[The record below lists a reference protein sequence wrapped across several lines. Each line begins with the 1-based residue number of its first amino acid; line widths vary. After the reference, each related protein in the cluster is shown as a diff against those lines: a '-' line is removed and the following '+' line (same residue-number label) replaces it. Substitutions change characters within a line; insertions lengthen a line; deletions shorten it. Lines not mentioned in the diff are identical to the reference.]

1 MAMQWNLADL
11 FDLVGETVPDR
22 LAVAHGPG
30 GISRSWRELGARTN
44 ALARHLQRRHA
55 PGDKLAV
62 YSYNRPEFVE
72 TLVAAMKARLVPVNV
87 NYRYREDELVYLFDN
102 SDATAVVY
110 EAAFADSVAKIR
122 DRLPRVREW
131 IELAEANGGSGNAF
145 ATPYEETTGGDG
157 SRLDLERSPDD
168 LVFLY
173 TGGTTGMPKGVMW
186 TQAAIF
192 EALGGGGSP
201 VLGEKPSESVA
212 EQSARIG
219 REGTALRLLPACPLM
234 HGTGQFTAYNA
245 LGGGGA
251 IVTCEGQRLDPLE
264 LWATAAARGT
274 AAIAIVGD
282 AFAKPMLRALDEN
295 PGRFDLAP
303 VKLIVSSGVLWSPA
317 VKQGLLRHL
326 PHALLMDSFG
336 SSEAMGFGTELTT
349 KDTTV
354 SLGRFKIGPNC
365 KVFTPDGR
373 EVAPGTGEAGFVA
386 RSGPIPLGY
395 YKDETKTAETFRS
408 YQGRRWSIPGDFCTV
423 DADGTLNLHGRGSVC
438 INTGGEKVYSE
449 EVEETLKLH
458 PAVRDAVVVG
468 MPDDKWGEAVTAL
481 VELEAGLRVGEEEL
495 RGFVR
500 EKLAGYKVP
509 KRLVFAPSV
518 GRSPS
523 GKADYKA
530 AKSQVKAALGLPP
543 GESWRPDSD
552 ATAVS

>member
-1 MAMQWNLADL
+1 MTMRWNLADL
-11 FDLVGETVPDR
+11 FELVADTVPER
-22 LAVAHGPG
+22 LALAHGTSG
-30 GISRSWRELGARTN
+30 VARTWRELDARSN
-44 ALARHLQRRHA
+44 ALARHLRRRHGT
-55 PGDKLAV
+55 GDKLAV

-72 TLVAAMKARLVPVNV
+72 ALVGAMKARLVPVNV

-102 SDATAVVY
+102 SDASAVIY
-110 EAAFADSVAKIR
+110 EATFADRVAKIR
-122 DRLPRVREW
+122 DRLPQVKEW
-131 IELAEANGGSGNAF
+131 IELADAAGAGGNAF
-145 ATPYEETTGGDG
+145 ATPYEEPMRGDG

-168 LVFLY
+168 MVFLY

-201 VLGEKPSESVA
+201 VLGEKPSESIE
-212 EQSARIG
+212 EQRARIA
-219 REGTALRLLPACPLM
+219 REATVMRLLPACPLM
-234 HGTGQFTAYNA
+234 HGTGQFTAVSA

-251 IVTCEGQRLDPLE
+251 IVTCDNQRLDPAE
-264 LWATAAARGT
+264 LWATACARGA

-282 AFAKPMLRALDEN
+282 AFAKPMLRTLDES
-295 PGRFDLAP
+295 PGRFDLTP

-354 SLGRFKIGPNC
+354 QLGRFKLGANC

-373 EVAPGTGEAGFVA
+373 EVAPGSGEAGFVA
-386 RSGPIPLGY
+386 RSGAIPLGY
-395 YKDETKTAETFRS
+395 YKDEKKTAETFKT

-423 DADGTLNLHGRGSVC
+423 EADGTLNLQGRGSVC
-438 INTGGEKVYSE
+438 INTGGEKVFSE

-458 PAVRDAVVVG
+458 PDVRDAVVVG
-468 MPDDKWGEAVTAL
+468 VPDEKWGEAVTAL
-481 VELEAGLRVGEEEL
+481 VELEAGRNAGEEEL
-495 RGFVR
+495 RAFVR
-500 EKLAGYKVP
+500 ERLAGYKVP

-518 GRSPS
+518 GRAPS
-523 GKADYKA
+523 GKVDYKG
-530 AKSQVKAALGLPP
+530 AKAQVKQALGLP
-543 GESWRPDSD
+543 S
-552 ATAVS
+552 

>member
-1 MAMQWNLADL
+1 MQWNLADL
-11 FDLVGETVPDR
+11 FDLVAETVPER
-22 LAVAHGPG
+22 IAVAHGPQG
-30 GISRSWRELGARTN
+30 VERSWRELAARTN
-44 ALARHLQRRHA
+44 ALARHLSRSHT
-55 PGDKLAV
+55 PGDKLAI

-72 TLVAAMKARLVPVNV
+72 ALVGALKARLVPVNV

-110 EAAFADSVAKIR
+110 EAAFADRVAKIR

-131 IELAEANGGSGNAF
+131 IELADAPAAGGNAF
-145 ATPYEETTGGDG
+145 AVPYEETTRGDG
-157 SRLDLERSPDD
+157 SRLDLARSPDD

-186 TQAAIF
+186 TQGAIF
-192 EALGGGGSP
+192 EALGGGGIAA
-201 VLGEKPSESVA
+201 LGEKPSENVE
-212 EQSARIG
+212 EQRARIA

-234 HGTGQFTAYNA
+234 HGTGQFTALNA

-251 IVTCEGQRLDPLE
+251 IVTCEGQRLDPVE

-274 AAIAIVGD
+274 QAIAIVGD
-282 AFAKPMLRALDEN
+282 AFAKPMLRALEEN

-303 VKLIVSSGVLWSPA
+303 VRLIVSSGVLWSPA
-317 VKQGLLRHL
+317 VKQGLLRHV
-326 PHALLMDSFG
+326 PHAVLLDSFG

-349 KDTTV
+349 KDATV
-354 SLGRFKIGPNC
+354 QLGRFRLGPDC

-373 EVAPGTGEAGFVA
+373 EVLPGSGEAGYVA

-395 YKDETKTAETFRS
+395 YKDETKTAETFRT

-423 DADGTLNLHGRGSVC
+423 EADGTLNLHGRGSVC
-438 INTGGEKVYSE
+438 INTAGEKVYSE

-458 PAVRDAVVVG
+458 PGVRDAVVVG
-468 MPDDKWGEAVTAL
+468 VPDEKWGEAVTAL
-481 VELEAGLRVGEEEL
+481 VELEEGSAASEAEL

-500 EKLAGYKVP
+500 ERLAGYKVP

-530 AKSQVKAALGLPP
+530 AKAKVKEALRLP
-543 GESWRPDSD
+543 
-552 ATAVS
+552 A

>member
-1 MAMQWNLADL
+1 MQWNLADL
-11 FDLVGETVPDR
+11 FDLVAETVPER
-22 LAVAHGPG
+22 LAVAHGPSG
-30 GISRSWRELGARTN
+30 VARSWRELGTRSN
-44 ALARHLQRRHA
+44 ALARHLQRLHA

-72 TLVAAMKARLVPVNV
+72 SLIGALKARLVPVNV

-131 IELAEANGGSGNAF
+131 IELRDASAAIGNAF
-145 ATPYEETTGGDG
+145 ATPYEETLRGDG
-157 SRLDLERSPDD
+157 SRLDQGRSPDD
-168 LVFLY
+168 MVFLY

-201 VLGEKPSESVA
+201 VLGEKPSASVD
-212 EQSARIG
+212 EQRARIA
-219 REGTALRLLPACPLM
+219 RDGTAMRLLPACPLM

-251 IVTCEGQRLDPLE
+251 IVTCDSQRLDPVL
-264 LWATAAARGT
+264 LWETAAARGT

-282 AFAKPMLRALDEN
+282 AFAKPMLRALEEN

-317 VKQGLLRHL
+317 VKQALLRHI

-349 KDTTV
+349 KDATV
-354 SLGRFKIGPNC
+354 SLGRFKLGPDC
-365 KVFTPDGR
+365 QVFTPDGR
-373 EVAPGTGEAGFVA
+373 EVAPGSGEAGFIA

-395 YKDETKTAETFRS
+395 YKDEKKTAETFRT
-408 YQGRRWSIPGDFCTV
+408 YAGRRWSIPGDFCTV

-468 MPDDKWGEAVTAL
+468 VPDEKWGEAVTAL
-481 VELEAGLRVGEEEL
+481 VELESGCTLGEDEL
-495 RGFVR
+495 RSFVR

-523 GKADYKA
+523 GKVDYKG
-530 AKSQVKAALGLPP
+530 AKAQVKQALGLP
-543 GESWRPDSD
+543 
-552 ATAVS
+552 A